1 MRSILT
7 ASRPCP
13 LYGDSNGA
21 RSSGTARGAERAS
34 PRLRAASF
42 KRFVFATA
50 GFLAN
55 PDARGVRVARGLRL
69 IFSPKFLVHRRL
81 VFVDEIGALHLPRF
95 AVGVQV
101 QVGSRR
107 AIGLLCG
114 LPERSGNKD
123 VPDAVGFSSA
133 DDFQFQARLTREHII
148 SSAHGKRR
156 PCL

>member
-34 PRLRAASF
+34 ARLRAASF

-81 VFVDEIGALHLPRF
+81 IFVDEIGALHLPRF
-95 AVGVQV
+95 AVGVQM
-101 QVGSRR
+101 QISSRR

-114 LPERSGNKD
+114 LPQPRGNKHF
-123 VPDAVGFSSA
+123 PDSVGFSRA
-133 DDFQFQARLTREHII
+133 DDFPIHSRLTH
-148 SSAHGKRR
+148 K
-156 PCL
+156 